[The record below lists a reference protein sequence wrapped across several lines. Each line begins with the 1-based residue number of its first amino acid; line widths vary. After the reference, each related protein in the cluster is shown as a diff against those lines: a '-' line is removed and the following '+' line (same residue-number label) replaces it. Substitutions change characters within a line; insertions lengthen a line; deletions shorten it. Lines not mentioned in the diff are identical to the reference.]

1 MSRQSK
7 LSWGLLVLF
16 VAAAVA
22 LNLGQANAEPSIHY
36 ANAPARLPAPIT
48 YETTRHTTTVTRTE
62 SPTNVTY
69 RRAYAAPTCTTREV
83 VYETPVVRYA
93 EPVVYTR
100 TYHAPRRV
108 LRINTGPYYPPYR
121 AYRHYGR
128 GHRAYRPLY
137 QPNRRHYPHHAYA
150 RGHRGHHYRQHDR
163 PRGWGISVGQS
174 RGYDGHRGGGF
185 SFYLNR

>member
-22 LNLGQANAEPSIHY
+22 LNPGQANAEPSIHY

-69 RRAYAAPTCTTREV
+69 RRAYTAPTRTTREV
-83 VYETPVVRYA
+83 VYETPVVRYQ

-100 TYHAPRRV
+100 TYNAPQRV
-108 LRINTGPYYPPYR
+108 LHISTGPYHYPRKIYR
-121 AYRHYGR
+121 D
-128 GHRAYRPLY
+128 HRRSRWHYRPWYRPHRLR
-137 QPNRRHYPHHAYA
+137 PVHRWHHPRRHL
-150 RGHRGHHYRQHDR
+150 
-163 PRGWGISVGQS
+163 PRGWGFSVGHS
-174 RGYDGHRGGGF
+174 RGHHGHRGGGF